1 MIKTSC
7 SRSYLLSDLRSVMT
21 ALKDRALQGLGMLRV
36 AREPERVSEIKK
48 IRGESSLL
56 CITEMWARFALTP
69 N

>member
-1 MIKTSC
+1 
-7 SRSYLLSDLRSVMT
+7 MT